1 MLAGVSGFFFCP
13 LCNWYASC
21 SWPLMF
27 PYTYTSYTLCWWSSE
42 KHYTPILVIMKLT
55 VSLHCEWGKLIRL
68 YLQKLVQLM
77 SLPHFK
83 DCARIYF
90 FMEIQNI
97 FNLNHLG
104 VQEKSKKSLTA
115 LLLVGDN
122 EWTETFSLTHFGVP
136 LDLGQ
141 TKLNRRSILG
151 CNQQFQRVSS
161 NSVVFS
167 YSYSSLLFTRTA
179 AFHSLRW
186 WLLSVF

>member
-1 MLAGVSGFFFCP
+1 
-13 LCNWYASC
+13 
-21 SWPLMF
+21 MF
-27 PYTYTSYTLCWWSSE
+27 PCTYTSYTLCSWSSA
-42 KHYTPILVIMKLT
+42 KRYTPILVIKELT
-55 VSLHCEWGKLIRL
+55 VSLHCEWRKLIGL

-77 SLPHFK
+77 SLSHFK

-97 FNLNHLG
+97 FNFNHLG
-104 VQEKSKKSLTA
+104 VQEKSKKALTA

-122 EWTETFSLTHFGVP
+122 EWTETFSLTHFGFP

-151 CNQQFQRVSS
+151 CNQQFKQVSS

-167 YSYSSLLFTRTA
+167 YSYSSLLFTRSA